1 MKTDNICDR
10 CMKPM
15 DTANAEMNAIQYGR
29 ILYACEHCGKL
40 YRIYRPEIVVYKPLG
55 DWEDITEDDWGKKV
69 IPDKDYK
76 EEISIICSTTL

>member
-1 MKTDNICDR
+1 MGVISEEFFPTPYSVVMKMIE
-10 CMKPM
+10 P
-15 DTANAEMNAIQYGR
+15 YGM
-29 ILYACEHCGKL
+29 L

-55 DWEDITEDDWGKKV
+55 GWEDITEDDWGKKV